1 MRTMLPCLHGKHGGS
16 YAQRTLIMVLSGPK
30 GDERMT
36 ISKDVRPQATR
47 THKKPPSIT
56 KVERWMD
63 DGVAEAT
70 DGCRVEP
77 DGTCPHGKPSWL
89 IELGYI

>member
-1 MRTMLPCLHGKHGGS
+1 MTDL
-16 YAQRTLIMVLSGPK
+16 Q
-30 GDERMT
+30 DEPT
-36 ISKDVRPQATR
+36 IEQLMEWS
-47 THKKPPSIT
+47 
-56 KVERWMD
+56 D

-77 DGTCPHGKPSWL
+77 DGYCEHGCPSWL

>member
-1 MRTMLPCLHGKHGGS
+1 M
-16 YAQRTLIMVLSGPK
+16 
-30 GDERMT
+30 
-36 ISKDVRPQATR
+36 AT
-47 THKKPPSIT
+47 KPWPPSDRELKTLNAPSIGQL
-56 KVERWMD
+56 EDWFA

-89 IELGYI
+89 IELGYC